1 MKNKV
6 FDYYKELPA
15 WAKGVVI
22 VGGIAIVY
30 FTTKQFLNRI
40 KKQAQQKKN
49 EEVINTVKAET
60 KKLEETGLRPS
71 YNDSQYN
78 SWADKLQSVFKGCDF
93 SAGSSNIGIYT
104 DSANALYTILKQ
116 LKNDVDFL
124 KLQTAWGSNRKYPD
138 CAWGSV
144 EGNLNH
150 AVADELA
157 DGEIKQANSILAKQ
171 GITYRF

>member
-30 FTTKQFLNRI
+30 FTTKQFIGKI
-40 KKQAQQKKN
+40 KKQAQKKKDS
-49 EEVINTVKAET
+49 EAINTQKAET
-60 KKLEETGLRPS
+60 KKLEETGLRAS

-78 SWADKLQSVFKGCDF
+78 SWADKIQSAFKGCDF
-93 SAGSSNIGIYT
+93 SAGSSNVGIYT
-104 DSANALYTILKQ
+104 DSANSLYTVLNQ
-116 LKNDVDFL
+116 LKNDIDFL
-124 KLQTAWGSNRKYPD
+124 KLQTAWGVSRKYPD

-157 DGEIKQANSILAKQ
+157 DGEIAHANSILAKK